1 MQFDEQFLKKL
12 EYLYVVAK
20 KVFVGRMRAERRSR
34 KTGAGVEFADHRNY
48 AAGDDLRYLD
58 WSAYGRLDKL
68 LLRMFEEEE
77 DLHIY
82 LLIDASASMRSNGK
96 LDYAERLCAALAYIG
111 LAKLDR
117 VSIVPFGGER
127 GGSSKGPAKTDRL
140 PAARGKAQ
148 IFKVFDFLSE
158 LAPEGRTELSRA
170 LESFVH
176 STKRRGLAV
185 VISDFYDPAGYEDGL
200 NLLRYHRFEPTVL
213 QVWSEAEARP
223 SARGDLELVDV
234 ETGDSREVTVSERQL
249 AAFAKAHAE
258 YCAALESFCNGRGIA
273 YYRAD
278 VAVPFEELVLRLF
291 RQGGF
296 LS

>member
-1 MQFDEQFLKKL
+1 MEFDEQFLKKL

-20 KVFVGRMRAERRSR
+20 KVFVGRLRAERRSR
-34 KTGAGVEFADHRNY
+34 KTGSGVEFADHRNY

-82 LLIDASASMRSNGK
+82 LLIDASASMRANGK
-96 LDYAERLCAALAYIG
+96 LDYAERICAALAYIG

-117 VSIVPFGGER
+117 VSIVPFGGDRNGE
-127 GGSSKGPAKTDRL
+127 RL
-140 PAARGKAQ
+140 PPARGKAQ
-148 IFKVFDFLSE
+148 IFKVFEFLTA
-158 LAPEGRTELSRA
+158 LAPEGRTELSHA

-176 STKRRGLAV
+176 QTKRRGLAV
-185 VISDFYDPAGYEDGL
+185 VISDFYDPAGYEEGL

-234 ETGDSREVTVSERQL
+234 ETGEAREVTVSERQL

-258 YCAALESFCNGRGIA
+258 YCAALESFCNGRGIS

-291 RQGGF
+291 REGGF

>member
-1 MQFDEQFLKKL
+1 VKFDQQFLKKL

-20 KVFVGRMRAERRSR
+20 KVFVGRLRAERRSR
-34 KTGAGVEFADHRNY
+34 KTGSGVEFADHRNY

-58 WSAYGRLDKL
+58 WSVYGRLDKL

-82 LLIDASASMRSNGK
+82 LLIDSSASMRNHGK
-96 LDYAERLCAALAYIG
+96 LDYAERICAALAYIG

-117 VSIVPFGGER
+117 ISIVPFGGSAPGE
-127 GGSSKGPAKTDRL
+127 GRL
-140 PAARGKAQ
+140 PPARGKAQ
-148 IFKVFDFLSE
+148 IFKVFEFLSA
-158 LAPEGRTELSRA
+158 LVADGPTELSRA

-176 STKRRGLAV
+176 QNKRRGLCIV
-185 VISDFYDPAGYEDGL
+185 VSDFYDPRGYEDGL

-213 QVWSEAEARP
+213 QVWAQAEAQP
-223 SARGDLELVDV
+223 SARGDVELYDV
-234 ETGDSREVTVSERQL
+234 ESGETREVTISERQL
-249 AAFAKAHAE
+249 AAFARAHAD
-258 YCAALESFCNGRGIA
+258 YCDKLESFCAARGIA

-278 VAVPFEELVLRLF
+278 VAVPFEDLVLRMF
-291 RQGGF
+291 REGGF

>member
-1 MQFDEQFLKKL
+1 MQFDEEFLKKL
-12 EYLYVVAK
+12 EFLYLVAK

-48 AAGDDLRYLD
+48 TAGDDLRYLD
-58 WSAYGRLDKL
+58 WSVYGRLDKL

-82 LLIDASASMRSNGK
+82 LLVDASASMRMNGK

-111 LAKLDR
+111 LSKLDR
-117 VSIVPFGGER
+117 VSIVPFGG
-127 GGSSKGPAKTDRL
+127 GGRDRL
-140 PAARGKAQ
+140 PPARGKAQ
-148 IFKVFDFLSE
+148 IFKVFQFLSALE
-158 LAPEGRTELSRA
+158 AEGPTELGHA
-170 LESFVH
+170 LEAFVH
-176 STKRRGLAV
+176 QHKRRGLCIV
-185 VISDFYDPAGYEDGL
+185 VSDFYDPAGYEDGL

-223 SARGDLELVDV
+223 RLRGDLELVDV
-234 ETGDSREVTVSERQL
+234 ESGDTREVTVTERQL
-249 AAFAKAHAE
+249 AAFARAHAE
-258 YCAALESFCNGRGIA
+258 YCARLESFCAARGIA

-278 VAVPFEELVLRLF
+278 VAVPFEDLVLRMF
-291 RQGGF
+291 REGGF

>member
-1 MQFDEQFLKKL
+1 MQFDEEFLKKL
-12 EYLYVVAK
+12 EFLYVVAK

-34 KTGAGVEFADHRNY
+34 KTGSGVEFADHRNY

-58 WSAYGRLDKL
+58 WSVYGRLDKL

-82 LLIDASASMRSNGK
+82 LLVDASASMRANGK
-96 LDYAERLCAALAYIG
+96 LDYAERIAAALAYIG

-117 VSIVPFGGER
+117 VSIVPFGGGAR
-127 GGSSKGPAKTDRL
+127 DRL
-140 PAARGKAQ
+140 PASRGKAQ
-148 IFKVFDFLSE
+148 IFKVFQFLSA
-158 LAPEGRTELSRA
+158 LHADGPTELSHA

-176 STKRRGLAV
+176 QTKRRGLAI
-185 VISDFYDPAGYEDGL
+185 VISDFYDPAGYEEGL

-223 SARGDLELVDV
+223 RLRGDLELVDV
-234 ETGDSREVTVSERQL
+234 ESGDTREVTVTERQL
-249 AAFAKAHAE
+249 AAFARAHAD
-258 YCAALESFCNGRGIA
+258 YCARLESFCAARGIA

-278 VAVPFEELVLRLF
+278 VAVPFEELVLRMF
-291 RQGGF
+291 REGGF

>member
-20 KVFVGRMRAERRSR
+20 KVFVGRIRAERRSR
-34 KTGAGVEFADHRNY
+34 KTGSGVEFADHRNY

-58 WSAYGRLDKL
+58 WSVYGRLDKL

-82 LLIDASASMRSNGK
+82 LLIDASASMRANGK

-117 VSIVPFGGER
+117 VSIVPFGG
-127 GGSSKGPAKTDRL
+127 GGSGERL
-140 PAARGKAQ
+140 PPARGKAQ
-148 IFKVFDFLSE
+148 IFKVFQFLSALE
-158 LAPEGRTELSRA
+158 PTGATELSRA

-176 STKRRGLAV
+176 QTKRRGLAIV
-185 VISDFYDPAGYEDGL
+185 VSDFYDPAGYEEGL

-213 QVWSEAEARP
+213 QVWSQAEARP
-223 SARGDLELVDV
+223 ALRGDLELVDV
-234 ETGDSREVTVSERQL
+234 ESGETREVTVTERQL
-249 AAFAKAHAE
+249 AAFARAHAD
-258 YCAALESFCNGRGIA
+258 YCARLESFCAGRGVS

-278 VAVPFEELVLRLF
+278 VAVPFEDLVLRMF
-291 RQGGF
+291 REGGF

>member
-1 MQFDEQFLKKL
+1 MAVTFDEQFLKKL

-20 KVFVGRMRAERRSR
+20 KVFVGRIRAERRSR
-34 KTGAGVEFADHRNY
+34 KTGSGVEFADHRNY

-58 WSAYGRLDKL
+58 WSVYGRLDKL

-82 LLIDASASMRSNGK
+82 LLIDASASMRANGK

-117 VSIVPFGGER
+117 VSIVPFGG
-127 GGSSKGPAKTDRL
+127 GGAGERL
-140 PAARGKAQ
+140 PPSRGKAQ
-148 IFKVFDFLSE
+148 IFKVFQFLSALE
-158 LAPEGRTELSRA
+158 PAGPTELSRA

-176 STKRRGLAV
+176 QNKRRGLAIV
-185 VISDFYDPAGYEDGL
+185 VSDFYDPAGYEEGL

-213 QVWSEAEARP
+213 QVWSAAEARP
-223 SARGDLELVDV
+223 ELRGDLELVDV
-234 ETGDSREVTVSERQL
+234 ESGETREVTVTERQL
-249 AAFAKAHAE
+249 AAFARAHAE
-258 YCAALESFCNGRGIA
+258 YCGKLESFCAGRA
-273 YYRAD
+273 LPYYRAD
-278 VAVPFEELVLRLF
+278 VAVPFEDLVLRMF

>member
-1 MQFDEQFLKKL
+1 MEFDESFLKKL

-20 KVFVGRMRAERRSR
+20 KVFVGRIRAERRSR
-34 KTGAGVEFADHRNY
+34 KTGSGVEFADHRNY

-58 WSAYGRLDKL
+58 WSVYGRLDKL
-68 LLRMFEEEE
+68 LLRLFEEEE

-82 LLIDASASMRSNGK
+82 ILLDASASMRSNGK

-117 VSIVPFGGER
+117 VSIVPFGGGAENE
-127 GGSSKGPAKTDRL
+127 RL
-140 PAARGKAQ
+140 PATRGKAQ
-148 IFKVFDFLSE
+148 IFKIFQFLTALE
-158 LAPEGRTELSRA
+158 PRGATELSRA

-176 STKRRGLAV
+176 QTKRRGLAI
-185 VISDFYDPAGYEDGL
+185 VISDFYDPAGYEEGL

-213 QVWSEAEARP
+213 QVWAEAEAKP
-223 SARGDLELVDV
+223 TLRGDLELVDV
-234 ETGDSREVTVSERQL
+234 ESGESREVTVSERQL
-249 AAFAKAHAE
+249 AAFARAHAE
-258 YCAALESFCNGRGIA
+258 YCAQLAAFCGARAIP

-278 VAVPFEELVLRLF
+278 VAIPFEDLVLRMF
-291 RQGGF
+291 REGGF